1 MRKENRGITLVSL
14 VVTIIVLLILA
25 MVSVNAIVGE
35 NGIIA
40 RAMESRFLSILS
52 DIMFNIEDDVVD
64 INIENISSGKKLIS
78 TEMLY
83 KLIERKT
90 LTSSEDTK
98 FLFSSSSIMQANI
111 NDKRLSGL
119 TIGYNGDIWYD
130 NYKRGKIQLSSQVD
144 EIVSENKNAKITV
157 IDGTIEEYH
166 PNVDYILHS
175 LKDRDDFACWVN
187 EYGEIISQYPD
198 TIIYSTVPIERE
210 YTAIYDKQLRDDI
223 LKLNDKVLIGFDM
236 IMLKGSDNK
245 YYYEEQ
251 VTHCQYSHYYL
262 LNYSGGSSVS
272 QDDIVEHKGVKISVL
287 GIAISPYYDKLMLN
301 DDGKI
306 EKDDDVVMFGSSTK
320 REDGDISW
328 SNFKVPEE
336 LRNFFIKVNMKDEN
350 DVVKSYPCVISYDD
364 LKLTSRYSAA
374 DLFDDNG
381 LIEEAIKNY
390 KEKGFKKI
398 YYRGY
403 INYVELVMDPLE
415 LNYFTWSDGAENSY
429 YEPAIKSM
437 DL

>member
-1 MRKENRGITLVSL
+1 M
-14 VVTIIVLLILA
+14 
-25 MVSVNAIVGE
+25 
-35 NGIIA
+35 
-40 RAMESRFLSILS
+40 
-52 DIMFNIEDDVVD
+52 
-64 INIENISSGKKLIS
+64 
-78 TEMLY
+78 
-83 KLIERKT
+83 
-90 LTSSEDTK
+90 
-98 FLFSSSSIMQANI
+98 
-111 NDKRLSGL
+111 
-119 TIGYNGDIWYD
+119 
-130 NYKRGKIQLSSQVD
+130 
-144 EIVSENKNAKITV
+144 
-157 IDGTIEEYH
+157 
-166 PNVDYILHS
+166 DYILHS